1 MIDHLLTSF
10 QACGTGLY
18 AHPVVEAVLGD
29 LHPGDEALTLRMAT
43 EADLGPGDHVL
54 DVGCGK
60 GTSLIALA
68 RRIGCR
74 VTGAD
79 VEQANVDE
87 AQRRMQAAG
96 VDGQVLRFDGD
107 VDSLPTGFTAVLS
120 ECTLCLQGDSGA
132 TLDALR
138 RRLVPGG
145 TLLLSDVT
153 VEEQAEAFRE
163 AAGIAACLG
172 GALPRRQLRGLV
184 AQRFD
189 IVESW
194 DDPASIAA
202 VRQRIHERVDVAAIV
217 EAAEALGHDS
227 VPRLVA
233 SAESAFAAGHLSY
246 AAIVARAPQAI

>member
-29 LHPGDEALTLRMAT
+29 LHPGGEALTLRMAT

-132 TLDALR
+132 TLERSVFRHLAGSRVSVHDTARDANALNCE
-138 RRLVPGG
+138 LIY
-145 TLLLSDVT
+145 SD
-153 VEEQAEAFRE
+153 QPPIGDAD
-163 AAGIAACLG
+163 
-172 GALPRRQLRGLV
+172 
-184 AQRFD
+184 RF
-189 IVESW
+189 
-194 DDPASIAA
+194 A
-202 VRQRIHERVDVAAIV
+202 V
-217 EAAEALGHDS
+217 G
-227 VPRLVA
+227 P
-233 SAESAFAAGHLSY
+233 
-246 AAIVARAPQAI
+246 